1 VSETPLPADPAQLRT
16 LVVELSAVI
25 QAKDAQIRQ
34 LEAQVATLTAR
45 VEELERGRRKD
56 SRTSSKPPSSDPIF
70 TKQPK
75 RTDRSLRERGQRRA
89 GKQPGAPGATMRLV
103 EEPAARVE
111 CWPGVCAGCGAD
123 LTGVPVGAAQR
134 RQVTEPGPPPPPVT
148 TEYVVG
154 AKVCPACGTT
164 SVGAAPAH
172 ASGRAQYG
180 PEAHAQA
187 ANLTCANFLPVGRA
201 GRLLGQIT
209 GLAVSE
215 GWVAGVRGKAAGL
228 LEDFVAHVR
237 ALLRDAPALHVD
249 ETPARTAGGLA
260 YVHVACTRYLTLL
273 HVGDRSAE
281 AIDAGGVLPGYDGII
296 VRDGYGGYAHLT
308 EALHAWCGAH
318 LLRDLRDVY
327 EFEPGAQRWAHA
339 MAELLVEA
347 RDAAEAARAA
357 GQTALAPAVLAD
369 LVGRYRALAAQG
381 LEVNQYRP
389 GRTAADAVRLARRFQ
404 TFEDMILRF
413 VTHPGVVAFTNNTA
427 EATIRGVKVQMR
439 SSGGCWRTLQGL
451 AEFAVVHSYL
461 STAAKWGIH
470 SLDALRRL
478 FTSGPWLPPALA
490 PPG

>member
-1 VSETPLPADPAQLRT
+1 MFGLTWHCLVWSIRACVRDAAASRSRPATYA
-16 LVVELSAVI
+16 
-25 QAKDAQIRQ
+25 
-34 LEAQVATLTAR
+34 
-45 VEELERGRRKD
+45 RGRVVCGHPGQGRPDPPARSPGRHADRAGGGAGARSAQGLPHLLQAAKQRSD
-56 SRTSSKPPSSDPIF
+56 LHQAAQTHRPVAAGARAASS
-70 TKQPK
+70 
-75 RTDRSLRERGQRRA
+75 GQAARRA
-89 GKQPGAPGATMRLV
+89 GSDDAAGGGAGRPRGVLAGGVCRLRRGPDRGAGWRGAASAGDRAR
-103 EEPAARVE
+103 PAA
-111 CWPGVCAGCGAD
+111 A
-123 LTGVPVGAAQR
+123 TGD
-134 RQVTEPGPPPPPVT
+134 
-148 TEYVVG
+148 
-154 AKVCPACGTT
+154 
-164 SVGAAPAH
+164 H
-172 ASGRAQYG
+172 
-180 PEAHAQA
+180 
-187 ANLTCANFLPVGRA
+187 
-201 GRLLGQIT
+201 
-209 GLAVSE
+209 
-215 GWVAGVRGKAAGL
+215 GVRGGREGLPGVRDHQCGSGASACQWSGAVRAGGARAGGQPDLRELPPGGPCRQAAGV

-381 LEVNQYRP
+381 LEVNQHRP

-427 EATIRGVKVQMR
+427 EAAIRGVKVQMR
-439 SSGGCWRTLQGL
+439 SSRWLLADPARTGR
-451 AEFAVVHSYL
+451 VRR
-461 STAAKWGIH
+461 G
-470 SLDALRRL
+470 ALLPVYRR
-478 FTSGPWLPPALA
+478 
-490 PPG
+490 